1 MSRLGRM
8 RPNRPRLFGPVS
20 DVQEIS
26 GTVAVTLDAVTTTA
40 TGGVFTTVIRNP
52 AMSGVTR

>member
-26 GTVAVTLDAVTTTA
+26 GTVAVTLEDATSTTSGST
-40 TGGVFTTVIRNP
+40 FLTVIRNP
-52 AMSGVTR
+52 VSAGVNR